1 MRKRQL
7 VIASTIVVVVAA
19 AGIAAWAALR
29 AREQPEWT
37 TDSPAA
43 LAEMRRG
50 MDAFQK
56 YYWQEARAHFAKALV
71 LDPHFAMAMRM
82 LIRTTESK
90 ELREQLRRQLV
101 AADRSRLTPREAF
114 LVEYT
119 LAQSA
124 EAPREKLDA
133 IVDAYL
139 KRHPND
145 PYALAQQ
152 ADLCWDARRWDDAE
166 GTYQKLLSVEPN
178 WVDAQN
184 KMGYMSMAQGRFA
197 EAEDRFRT
205 YRFIAPDQ
213 ANPHDS
219 LGELLVLTG
228 RFDEAQRELDAA
240 LRIRPDFCTSYMNLM
255 QIARLSGHPERMSA
269 IVALIEKNGCGA
281 DMVAGTKC
289 LTDAW
294 QLYVARDWKRL
305 AAAFHEPCVQG
316 HKTGVVLSHL
326 AAVLDG
332 NLALAREMEAF
343 EAKQGSRY
351 MTRDNLVVPHTA
363 AIREVAEG
371 DLAGALKNFAAT
383 DAQVQYRTLEDG
395 FFKLYN
401 RLQWA
406 HALELS
412 GDHAGAERLVREVA
426 AVNKAMAGR
435 YVGLPA
441 PQPPARSAAAR
452 PAAGAARS
460 AKAS

>member
-1 MRKRQL
+1 MGKRQL
-7 VIASTIVVVVAA
+7 VIASLIVLVVAA

-43 LAEMRRG
+43 LAELRLG
-50 MDAFQK
+50 MEASQK
-56 YYWQEARAHFAKALV
+56 YYWQEAGRHFAKALE

-82 LIRTTESK
+82 LMRTESDK
-90 ELREQLRRQLV
+90 KRKEELRQRL
-101 AADRSRLTPREAF
+101 AAVDRSRLSPREAF

-133 IVDAYL
+133 IVAAYL
-139 KRHPND
+139 REHPRD

-152 ADLCWDARRWDDAE
+152 ADLCWDARRWDQAE
-166 GTYQKLLSVEPN
+166 STFQQLLAVDPN

-184 KMGYMSMAQGRFA
+184 KMGYLSMAQGRFA
-197 EAEDRFRT
+197 QAEDRFRT
-205 YRFIAPDQ
+205 YRFVAPDQ

-228 RFDEAQRELDAA
+228 RFDEAQRELEAG
-240 LRIRPDFCTSYMNLM
+240 LRIRPDFCQSYLNLLE
-255 QIARLSGHPERMSA
+255 IARLSGHPERFDPLLAS
-269 IVALIEKNGCGA
+269 LDKNGC
-281 DMVAGTKC
+281 AGEM
-289 LTDAW
+289 DAAAHCW
-294 QLYVARDWKRL
+294 TEVWRRYLARDWKKL
-305 AAAFHEPCVQG
+305 AATFHEPCIQEHRAG
-316 HKTGVVLSHL
+316 AVLPHL

-332 NLALAREMEAF
+332 DLRLAREMEAF
-343 EAKQGSRY
+343 EAKQQSRFV
-351 MTRDNLVVPHTA
+351 TVDNPLVPHTA

-371 DLAGALKNFAAT
+371 DLAAALRDFAKT
-383 DAQVQYRTLEDG
+383 DAEVQYRGLNDG
-395 FFKLYN
+395 VFKMYN

-441 PQPPARSAAAR
+441 PQPPAANAAAR
-452 PAAGAARS
+452 TTTPAAGS
-460 AKAS
+460 AHAG